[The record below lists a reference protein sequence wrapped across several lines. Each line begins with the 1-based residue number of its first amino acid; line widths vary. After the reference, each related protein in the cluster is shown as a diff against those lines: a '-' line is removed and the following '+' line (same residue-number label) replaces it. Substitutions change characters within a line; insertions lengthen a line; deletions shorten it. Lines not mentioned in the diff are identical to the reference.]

1 MSANVLMIS
10 EQSFKDFTVASANI
24 DLKNVTQVIK
34 MTQDR
39 YIHPICGTALYD
51 KILTLISNGT
61 IGSGGN
67 AVYKT
72 FLDSYL
78 TDTLFN
84 YVLGELPMAMQYKFV
99 NKGIVKRKSENITEP
114 TFAELQSISQ
124 YYKGYAEW
132 YAERAINYLCA
143 NSEQYPEYLNPGS
156 DVTTIQP
163 VSNQYKVAINLGR
176 GKYEDHR
183 PYSERY
189 QGNRYKKDRKSTRL
203 NSSHVAIAG

>member
-51 KILTLISNGT
+51 KILLLISNGT
-61 IGSGGN
+61 ITSGGN

-84 YVLGELPMAMQYKFV
+84 YVLGELPMALQYKFV
-99 NKGIVKRKSENITEP
+99 NKGVVKRKSENIEEP
-114 TFAELQSISQ
+114 TFAELMSVAQ

-143 NSEQYPEYLNPGS
+143 NSTSYPEYLNPGS
-156 DVTTIQP
+156 DVTTINP
-163 VSNQYKVAINLGR
+163 VSNQYKVAINLGS
-176 GKYEDHR
+176 GDYEDHR

-189 QGNRYKKDRKSTRL
+189 QGNRYKKPF
-203 NSSHVAIAG
+203 

>member
-39 YIHPICGTALYD
+39 YIHPIVGSALYN
-51 KILTLISNGT
+51 KILDLIVAGT
-61 IGSGGN
+61 ITDAGN
-67 AVYKT
+67 LVYRT
-72 FLDSYL
+72 LLDDYL

-99 NKGIVKRKSENITEP
+99 NKGVVKRKSENITEP
-114 TFAELQSISQ
+114 TFAELSSVSQ

-132 YAERAINYLCA
+132 YAERSINYLCA
-143 NSEQYPEYLNPGS
+143 NSTQYPEYLNPGS

-176 GKYEDHR
+176 GDFEDTR

-189 QGNRYKKDRKSTRL
+189 QGNRYRRPF
-203 NSSHVAIAG
+203 

>member
-51 KILTLISNGT
+51 KILSLIVAGT
-61 IGSGGN
+61 ITSGGN
-67 AVYKT
+67 AVYKNL
-72 FLDSYL
+72 LDDYL

-99 NKGIVKRKSENITEP
+99 NKGVVKRKSENITEP

-132 YAERAINYLCA
+132 YAERSINYLCA
-143 NSEQYPEYLNPGS
+143 NSTLYPEYLNPGS

-176 GKYEDHR
+176 GDYEDYR

-189 QGNRYKKDRKSTRL
+189 QGNRYKKPF
-203 NSSHVAIAG
+203 

>member
-24 DLKNVTQVIK
+24 DLK
-34 MTQDR
+34 
-39 YIHPICGTALYD
+39 
-51 KILTLISNGT
+51 
-61 IGSGGN
+61 
-67 AVYKT
+67 
-72 FLDSYL
+72 
-78 TDTLFN
+78 
-84 YVLGELPMAMQYKFV
+84 MAMQYKFV
-99 NKGIVKRKSENITEP
+99 NKGVVKRKSENITEP

-176 GKYEDHR
+176 GDYEDHR

-189 QGNRYKKDRKSTRL
+189 QGNRYKKPF
-203 NSSHVAIAG
+203 